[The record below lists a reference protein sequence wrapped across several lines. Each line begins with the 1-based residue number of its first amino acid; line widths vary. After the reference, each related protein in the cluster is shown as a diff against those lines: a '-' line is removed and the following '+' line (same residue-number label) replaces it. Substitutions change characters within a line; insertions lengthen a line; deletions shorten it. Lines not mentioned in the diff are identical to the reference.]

1 MDGNGC
7 GGCLSRRTVVVGSVA
22 VGTVALAGVAA
33 GCARYGGESA
43 PAPAGG
49 EVLGKAADVPVGGG
63 TVFREQ
69 KIVVTQPTAGE
80 FKGFS
85 AVCTHQGCIVADVTG
100 GTINCT
106 CHGSSF
112 EVADGAVAGGPASS
126 PLPAEQVSVNAAG
139 DLVRGGSAPATTTP
153 EEPTGELAP
162 PAPAAGLASTADIPV
177 GGGKVFGD
185 EQVVITQPKP
195 GEFVGFSAVCTH
207 QGCVVANVS
216 NGTINCTCHGSK
228 FRVEDG
234 GVANGPARDPLPTRA
249 LTVDGDQI
257 SLA

>member
-7 GGCLSRRTVVVGSVA
+7 GGCLSRRTVVVGA
-22 VGTVALAGVAA
+22 VALAGAAA

-43 PAPAGG
+43 PPPAAAPAEG

-63 TVFREQ
+63 TVFRDQ

-85 AVCTHQGCIVADVTG
+85 AVCTHQGCIVADVTD

-112 EVADGAVAGGPASS
+112 EIADGAVAGGPAGS
-126 PLPAEQVSVNAAG
+126 PLPAEQVSVNSAG
-139 DLVRGGSAPATTTP
+139 DLVRGGSAPATTTSD
-153 EEPTGELAP
+153 EPTSEPTSEPAP
-162 PAPAAGLASTADIPV
+162 PAGLASTADIPV

-185 EQVVITQPKP
+185 EQVVITQPEP

-207 QGCVVANVS
+207 QGCVVADVS

-228 FRVEDG
+228 FRVADG
-234 GVANGPARDPLPTRA
+234 GVANGPAREPLPTRA